1 MLVTKSAIRPGS
13 NFNRQGGSIFHQ
25 RQHTIAHALDS
36 QERTGVE
43 RLRDSGRLGYQAAT
57 YKAPVGSNG
66 ISEALQNFG
75 ANAAR
80 LYGSYK
86 EGQKSQADERSNE
99 IIRKLT
105 PEQRRQAVASGTLLY
120 QDDPDAMEAL
130 RFKSGRNAAFE
141 VETEIKQKITEG
153 TFKSQQELME
163 YRKTRME
170 DKSKSYAEAVGIDSA
185 DQHYQRGFNADIV
198 QREAAIYDDHARKLS
213 EQTQAIAQMETVSD
227 LGSMFSDEGFLR
239 SETAA
244 GDFASYFSASLAKGS
259 IPTETMA
266 VSVLQESLAQNAS
279 QPGAD
284 VFFKNIGDQE
294 VTLYGRPM
302 KIRDIV
308 GPEVLENYQVKSGEA
323 AFNRN
328 RELTQ
333 QFTFGIQ
340 DALAQTD
347 PHAGLAKLAQIQG
360 AVYKIQDT
368 NVVTPQTEALN
379 AARGRLLAQIG
390 ADSQKRTEAMDK
402 QIKADN
408 KALLFETKYAQRIA
422 GDNVS
427 TDWRTYE
434 TNQDTGD
441 FKDEDAANFA
451 IKKLNEL
458 DRMSLTPEE
467 RDKQKLSYL
476 RADFADGPFR
486 KHFQTLTA
494 DAVGQ
499 FNGLVAAESAVVTEE
514 TTGRIRDFQRIY
526 QSDPAT
532 ISALYP
538 EEAAMAE
545 RLALMERHGIGLETI
560 VDADRR
566 KKGLT
571 QEERMLQENK
581 WSALLASTTSAVPF
595 LPTPIR
601 SAARTLYD
609 SELYRTGDES
619 AALATVDSWL
629 EKSTVTF
636 KSQVVSYREG
646 NYTRPKV
653 NGVIQKRTLMVD
665 PQDATSW
672 RKGQE
677 IIHEVVREL
686 AKGRPWLT
694 EDDISFTETP
704 NGIVLSDPLSSIHLA
719 PITAAYLQ
727 QHYQWQQAQARRGAV
742 ELRSQAADEKIGA
755 YKAEQ
760 ERRKQSPFGDL
771 DPSTGTLE
779 SAAGFR
785 DR

>member
-1 MLVTKSAIRPGS
+1 MSRNLISQAVDG
-13 NFNRQGGSIFHQ
+13 
-25 RQHTIAHALDS
+25 
-36 QERTGVE
+36 QERSGVE
-43 RLRDSGRLGYQAAT
+43 RLRDTGRLGYQASTVRA
-57 YKAPVGSNG
+57 GSGNNG
-66 ISEALQNFG
+66 LSDALLNFG
-75 ANAAR
+75 ENAGR
-80 LYGSYK
+80 LYGTYK
-86 EGQKSQADERSNE
+86 DAQKSQADERSNE

-105 PEQRRQAVASGTLLY
+105 PEQRREAVSNGSLLY

-141 VETEIKQKITEG
+141 VETEIKQKIAVG
-153 TFKSQQELME
+153 AFKTQQELME

-170 DKSKSYAEAVGIDSA
+170 DKSKSYAESVGIDSA

-198 QREAAIYDDHARKLS
+198 QRDAAIYDDHARKLS

-227 LGSMFSDEGFLR
+227 LGSMFSDEAFLR
-239 SETAA
+239 ADTAP
-244 GDFASYFSASLAKGS
+244 GDFANYFSASLSKGS
-259 IPTETMA
+259 IPTEGMA
-266 VSVLQESLAQNAS
+266 VSVLQESLAQNAT

-294 VTLYGRPM
+294 VTLYGKQM

-323 AFNRN
+323 AFGRN

-333 QFTFGIQ
+333 GFTFGIQ

-368 NVVTPQTEALN
+368 NVVTSQTEALN

-390 ADSQKRTEAMDK
+390 ADSQKRSKDMEK

-434 TNQDTGD
+434 TTADTGD

-451 IKKLNEL
+451 IKKMAEL
-458 DRMSLTPEE
+458 DRMTLTPEE
-467 RDKQKLSYL
+467 RDKQKLNYL
-476 RADFADGPFR
+476 RADFDNGPFR
-486 KHFQTLTA
+486 KHFQTLTS

-499 FNGLVAAESAVVTEE
+499 FNGLVAAESAEVTEE
-514 TTGRIRDFQRIY
+514 NTARIREFQRIY

-532 ISALYP
+532 ISTLYP
-538 EEAAMAE
+538 EQAVMAE
-545 RLALMERHGIGLETI
+545 RLALMERHGIGMETI
-560 VDADRR
+560 IDADRR
-566 KKGLT
+566 KKGIPREEQIIQERKWGEILT
-571 QEERMLQENK
+571 
-581 WSALLASTTSAVPF
+581 STSSDAAFIPSN
-595 LPTPIR
+595 LR
-601 SAARTLYD
+601 NAARTLYD

-619 AALATVDSWL
+619 GALDSVKQWLDKTTVGFSS
-629 EKSTVTF
+629 KSD
-636 KSQVVSYREG
+636 K
-646 NYTRPKV
+646 KV
-653 NGVIQKRTLMVD
+653 GRVQKRTLMVD

-672 RKGQE
+672 RQGQD
-677 IIHEVVREL
+677 IISEVVRET
-686 AKGRPWLT
+686 AKQRPWLS
-694 EDDISFTETP
+694 EGDITITETP
-704 NGIVLSDPLSSIHLA
+704 NGILLNDSMSSLHLP
-719 PITAAYLQ
+719 PITTSYLR
-727 QHYQWQQAQARRGAV
+727 QHHQLKQSQARA
-742 ELRSQAADEKIGA
+742 EAEAAKRKAGEEKVGK

-760 ERRKQSPFGDL
+760 ERRKQSPFGGL

-779 SAAGFR
+779 GAAGFR

>member
-1 MLVTKSAIRPGS
+1 MGRNLISQAV
-13 NFNRQGGSIFHQ
+13 
-25 RQHTIAHALDS
+25 DS

-43 RLRDSGRLGYQAAT
+43 RLRDTGRLGYQAAT
-57 YKAPVGSNG
+57 FQAPRGTSGVGDS
-66 ISEALQNFG
+66 LRNFG
-75 ANAAR
+75 ENAAR
-80 LYGSYK
+80 LYGNYK
-86 EGQKSQADERSNE
+86 EGAQSRADERSNE

-141 VETEIKQKITEG
+141 VETEIKQKIAEG

-170 DKSKSYAEAVGIDSA
+170 DKSKAYAEAVGIDSA

-244 GDFASYFSASLAKGS
+244 GDFANYFSASLAKGS

-402 QIKADN
+402 QIKSDN

-451 IKKLNEL
+451 IKKLDEL

-499 FNGLVAAESAVVTEE
+499 FNGLVAAESAEVTEE

-566 KKGLT
+566 KKGIPREEQIIQERKWGELLT
-571 QEERMLQENK
+571 
-581 WSALLASTTSAVPF
+581 STSSEAAFIPSN
-595 LPTPIR
+595 LR
-601 SAARTLYD
+601 NAARTLYD
-609 SELYRTGDES
+609 SELYRTGDERG
-619 AALATVDSWL
+619 ALDSVKQWL
-629 EKSTVTF
+629 EKTTVGFTSTADKRVG
-636 KSQVVSYREG
+636 R
-646 NYTRPKV
+646 
-653 NGVIQKRTLMVD
+653 IQKRTLMVD

-672 RKGQE
+672 RQGQDLINE
-677 IIHEVVREL
+677 TVRKITES
-686 AKGRPWLT
+686 RPWLN
-694 EDDISFTETP
+694 EGDITITETP
-704 NGIVLSDPLSSIHLA
+704 QGIVLNDSMSSLNLP
-719 PITAAYLQ
+719 PITPSYLRQ
-727 QHYQWQQAQARRGAV
+727 EHQFRQAEQRRKA
-742 ELRSQAADEKIGA
+742 EEAKRMEADQKIDK

-760 ERRKQSPFGDL
+760 KRRADSPFAGL
-771 DPSTGTLE
+771 DPTTGTLE
-779 SAAGFR
+779 GAAGFR